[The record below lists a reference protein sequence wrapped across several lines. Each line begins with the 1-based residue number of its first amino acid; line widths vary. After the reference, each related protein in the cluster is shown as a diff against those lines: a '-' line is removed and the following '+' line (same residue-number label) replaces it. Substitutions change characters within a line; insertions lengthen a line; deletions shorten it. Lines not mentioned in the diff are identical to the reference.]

1 MFSKIVMITENSNNS
16 STNHGHNKKII
27 MTATA
32 IISSTIYIY
41 KCIVA
46 RMTKAAIA
54 IIVANGIN
62 NKDNDHDD
70 TNNSDI
76 FNNHNH
82 QAAGA

>member
-1 MFSKIVMITENSNNS
+1 
-16 STNHGHNKKII
+16 
-27 MTATA
+27 
-32 IISSTIYIY
+32 
-41 KCIVA
+41 
-46 RMTKAAIA
+46 MTKAAIA

-82 QAAGA
+82 DNNSINNSKNVNNDYIFYES